1 MSTED
6 EVTAPHTILNGLVSR
21 SRIPASDSDV
31 KMRAGKGS
39 VTMRISSGYD
49 GWRPLSGL
57 DVNGELTS
65 SSLTAKGYRSV
76 RPNLPTDSK
85 TSQDPA
91 ECEHTPWL
99 TASEAEALP
108 SSPPSSPPPPLVPAT
123 PAALPCSTALTLP
136 TLDDFIPLRLQKGGG
151 CTPHSPS
158 SHTPTALALAQ
169 EQLPAAIDTPPRGS
183 ATPTGREETKPP
195 PVSVPEVFSVGAVSS
210 DRPDVLPSLGSSRP
224 SVYPSTTSVNPTI
237 VLLQHNREQQKKI
250 NSGTDAH
257 ILTPSHHSAPDRS
270 TSHRVQSD
278 VPQGRGYIGDSAG
291 GMEAWSVDPCPSI
304 PPHSVGSA
312 VRGTERPR
320 DWYRNVFNQIHKVSK
335 ELPED
340 NPYHPTY
347 SFPEVS
353 DQPHISPEN
362 PYTPTY
368 CFPESAP
375 SPHAE
380 EQDTYTPTYI
390 FSHIAERQRAEDDD
404 SDSGFPRY
412 SHSDTGR
419 SQTYLPRSQSAK
431 DAAENEVMA
440 RRSATLPLPPRSSSL
455 KPARN
460 RSEWDAPDR
469 KVDTRQYRAEPRSI
483 FDYEPGN
490 SSVLVH
496 EKLKTSENGERKPVV
511 LTESARTHRTRDV
524 SPEEIDLKSEAWYKF
539 FTELEFGKP
548 PPKKIWDYTPGEC
561 SILSLEDRKDQLDN
575 DLSHYQA
582 ELDTD
587 LENLELLFKARSL
600 GKSGASNSHLEISPE
615 HPTHSGFPASQFAE
629 RPQSEP
635 DSLDSDRRIYKTVL
649 EGGDIPFQGLRG
661 LIKRN
666 SSSSSTKDPESPRFT
681 TPTDHMEM
689 PMEISRHRHQDKE
702 RLLEEQRRVRREQ
715 EEADIVSRRHTGTVP
730 THHQFIT
737 NARFGDLLN
746 VEEPGRRS
754 SGAEMIVS
762 RAKFDFKP
770 QSLKELPFLKG
781 DVVYI
786 SRQIDQNWYEGEHHG
801 RVGIFPRAYVELLP
815 PTEKP
820 QPLQSAPLQLLEYG
834 EAIAR
839 FTFTGDTPVE
849 MSFRKGERISLI
861 RRVDENWFEGKVSGT
876 TRQGIFPVTY
886 VEIIR
891 RPRVKHAEEYLESP
905 RLPTSNRSSTGS
917 PQMCDPG
924 PPPSP
929 RPPSSCR
936 RGISPQLQTVTSEWI
951 SLTMGLPPPSLPPL
965 PHTLGSPS
973 PSLSLSLSLSSSGCS
988 TPCSSASPLPP
999 VRSQTSGCCTP
1010 LSEHG
1015 IAPSRVSLPI
1025 PPRASP
1031 QPSHLDAQ
1039 PDPPTSVEQQPQ
1051 GADSQGSS
1059 GELAKPPMHTSA
1071 GETVRSEGSVCRQ
1084 LRSPGPGCDPAL
1096 TALSPLPFTT
1106 SHQRLRGP
1114 DLTQSERSYVQPQAL
1129 QHRDSGNRTQPHSSL
1144 FQAVYSYGPQNGD
1157 ELELR
1162 EGDVVD
1168 VLEMCDDGWFVGT
1181 SRRTKQFGTFPGNY
1195 VKPLNL

>member
-99 TASEAEALP
+99 TASEAEVLP

-183 ATPTGREETKPP
+183 ATPTGRAETKPP

-511 LTESARTHRTRDV
+511 LTESTRTHR
-524 SPEEIDLKSEAWYKF
+524 
-539 FTELEFGKP
+539 
-548 PPKKIWDYTPGEC
+548 
-561 SILSLEDRKDQLDN
+561 
-575 DLSHYQA
+575 
-582 ELDTD
+582 
-587 LENLELLFKARSL
+587 
-600 GKSGASNSHLEISPE
+600 SGASNSHLEISPE

-917 PQMCDPG
+917 PQ
-924 PPPSP
+924 
-929 RPPSSCR
+929 
-936 RGISPQLQTVTSEWI
+936 
-951 SLTMGLPPPSLPPL
+951 
-965 PHTLGSPS
+965 
-973 PSLSLSLSLSSSGCS
+973 
-988 TPCSSASPLPP
+988 
-999 VRSQTSGCCTP
+999 
-1010 LSEHG
+1010 
-1015 IAPSRVSLPI
+1015 
-1025 PPRASP
+1025 
-1031 QPSHLDAQ
+1031 
-1039 PDPPTSVEQQPQ
+1039 
-1051 GADSQGSS
+1051 
-1059 GELAKPPMHTSA
+1059 
-1071 GETVRSEGSVCRQ
+1071 TVRSEGSVCRQ

-1096 TALSPLPFTT
+1096 TALSPLPFT
-1106 SHQRLRGP
+1106 
-1114 DLTQSERSYVQPQAL
+1114 QPQAL

-1195 VKPLNL
+1195 VKPLNFLSPSPPTPCLRQKEDKRLISFGDETLGVW

>member
-1 MSTED
+1 MNDSDITLTVIHCVTGWNHRQSRDDLSIIMSTED

-85 TSQDPA
+85 TSQ
-91 ECEHTPWL
+91 
-99 TASEAEALP
+99 
-108 SSPPSSPPPPLVPAT
+108 
-123 PAALPCSTALTLP
+123 
-136 TLDDFIPLRLQKGGG
+136 
-151 CTPHSPS
+151 
-158 SHTPTALALAQ
+158 
-169 EQLPAAIDTPPRGS
+169 
-183 ATPTGREETKPP
+183 GRAETKPP

-335 ELPED
+335 
-340 NPYHPTY
+340 
-347 SFPEVS
+347 
-353 DQPHISPEN
+353 
-362 PYTPTY
+362 
-368 CFPESAP
+368 
-375 SPHAE
+375 
-380 EQDTYTPTYI
+380 
-390 FSHIAERQRAEDDD
+390 DDD

-511 LTESARTHRTRDV
+511 LTESTRTHRTRDV

-917 PQMCDPG
+917 PQ
-924 PPPSP
+924 
-929 RPPSSCR
+929 
-936 RGISPQLQTVTSEWI
+936 
-951 SLTMGLPPPSLPPL
+951 
-965 PHTLGSPS
+965 
-973 PSLSLSLSLSSSGCS
+973 
-988 TPCSSASPLPP
+988 
-999 VRSQTSGCCTP
+999 
-1010 LSEHG
+1010 
-1015 IAPSRVSLPI
+1015 
-1025 PPRASP
+1025 
-1031 QPSHLDAQ
+1031 
-1039 PDPPTSVEQQPQ
+1039 
-1051 GADSQGSS
+1051 
-1059 GELAKPPMHTSA
+1059 
-1071 GETVRSEGSVCRQ
+1071 TVRSEGSVCRQ